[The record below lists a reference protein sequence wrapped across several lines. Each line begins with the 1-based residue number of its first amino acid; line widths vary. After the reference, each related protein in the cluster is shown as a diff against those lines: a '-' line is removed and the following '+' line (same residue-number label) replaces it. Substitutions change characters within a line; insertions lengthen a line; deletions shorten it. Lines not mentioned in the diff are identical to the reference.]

1 MTTAAFIAAARF
13 AFHEAC
19 IEAMGL
25 AGHVKRHASPI
36 SKARPVRIAGVDYP
50 SLNAAAR
57 ALGTSRQQ
65 LRWHERTGRFK

>member
-1 MTTAAFIAAARF
+1 MSNAQFLAAARF
-13 AFHEAC
+13 AYHEAR

-65 LRWHERTGRFK
+65 LRWHERKGRFE